1 MTDGETRGY
10 GDPQSVHADRFAAL
24 GGPGD
29 LLYLAEFGGCSR
41 LRFPTWYLSQVAPD
55 LTDLLAAVGI
65 D

>member
-1 MTDGETRGY
+1 M
-10 GDPQSVHADRFAAL
+10 HADRFVAL

-41 LRFPTWYLSQVAPD
+41 LRFPTWYLSQVVPD
-55 LTDLLAAVGI
+55 LTDRLAAVGI